1 MKVLIEISGMEFYAY
16 HGCYEREKSV
26 GSPFVVDVA
35 VEADIKDAAE
45 RDSLKDTVNYLT
57 VYGIVTE
64 QMRIV
69 SDTIE
74 NVALRIVDAI
84 YLLFPDALK
93 VTAKVSKLAPPLGGK
108 ADKVSA
114 TITKQGQA

>member
-1 MKVLIEISGMEFYAY
+1 MKILIEISGMEFYAY

-26 GSPFVVDVA
+26 GNRFCVDVA
-35 VEADIKDAAE
+35 VEAETGDAAE
-45 RDSLKDTVNYLT
+45 RDSLEGTVNYLT
-57 VYGIVTE
+57 VYSAVAE

-74 NVALRIVDAI
+74 NVALRITEAI
-84 YLLFPDALK
+84 YILFPDALK

-108 ADKVSA
+108 IDKVSA
-114 TITKQGQA
+114 TITK